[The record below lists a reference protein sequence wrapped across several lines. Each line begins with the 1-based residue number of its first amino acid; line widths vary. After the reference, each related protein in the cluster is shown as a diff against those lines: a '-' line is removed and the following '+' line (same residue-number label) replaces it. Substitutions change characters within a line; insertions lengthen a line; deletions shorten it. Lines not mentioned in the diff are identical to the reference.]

1 MPALKKRSWRITVGV
16 AVAFA
21 VAAALVL
28 LYRMDPSASVLA
40 PKCPFHL
47 LTGLDCPGCGS
58 QRAIHSLLH
67 LRLGDAFRYN
77 ALMVLSIP
85 FLILLVFASLNRKRL
100 PRLYAALNSQAT
112 IWTVFAIIVAWWILR
127 NLF

>member
-1 MPALKKRSWRITVGV
+1 MPALKKRSWRITAGV

-28 LYRMDPSASVLA
+28 LYRMDPSDSVLA

-67 LRLGDAFRYN
+67 LQFGEAFRYN
-77 ALMVLSIP
+77 AMMVISIP
-85 FLILLVFASLNRKRL
+85 FLILLVLAYLNRKRW
-100 PRLYAALNSQAT
+100 PRLYAALNSQAV
-112 IWTVFAIIVAWWILR
+112 IWTVLVIIIAWWVIR
-127 NLF
+127 NLI